1 MEAWSWIVA
10 VGDEILSGHT
20 QDGNS
25 HYLAERLRSTPHPA
39 GRIVVVPDRVH
50 EIVEVLHE
58 AQGSG
63 ASRVFCC
70 GGLGPTPDDRTAAA
84 VASFLDVPLVQD
96 PGTVQRIRDRVAEL
110 HRRGRLPSP
119 EPNPGNLKMAQVPA
133 GALVLRNP
141 VGSAPP
147 LAIPLSPGERWL
159 LVLPGVPAELRAI
172 IDEEVLPRFCSG
184 EGAVAYAEEHFV
196 RTPESLFYPLLL
208 ELESEFPDV
217 RFGSYPQA
225 NPGDVVLRAC
235 AADRGR
241 LQEAMETLRRQA
253 PRRG

>member
-1 MEAWSWIVA
+1 MEVRSWIVT

-25 HYLAERLRSTPHPA
+25 HFLAERLRATPYPV
-39 GRIVVVPDRVH
+39 GRIVVVPDRTD
-50 EIVEVLHE
+50 EIVEALQD
-58 AQGSG
+58 AQRAG
-63 ASRVFCC
+63 AQRVFCC

-84 VASFLDVPLVQD
+84 VARFLRVPLVEDQ
-96 PGTVQRIRDRVAEL
+96 GTLERIRSRVAEL

-119 EPNPGNLKMAQVPA
+119 EPNPGNLKMALVPA

-147 LAIPLSPGERWL
+147 LAAPLPPGERWL

-172 IDEEVLPRFCSG
+172 LEEEVLPRFCSG
-184 EGAVAYAEEHFV
+184 DGALAYAEEHFLS
-196 RTPESLFYPLLL
+196 TPESLFYPLLL
-208 ELESEFPDV
+208 ELESEFPEV

-235 AADRGR
+235 SADGDRLAA
-241 LQEAMETLRRQA
+241 AMEKLRRAA